1 MNLCLNIL
9 EILCIIFVIILLFV
23 IIISFIENH
32 IIKITS
38 YVIDDKRIPK
48 AFDGFVIVHLT
59 DLHNTTFG
67 NDNEK
72 LLEKVR
78 NLSPDIIVVTGDMLV
93 GRKNA
98 NVTIAANVLNE
109 LTKIAPT
116 YFSMGNHELRI
127 SRYLDTYGN
136 MWDSFLKQLLPEVNL
151 LFDKKAVVSRK
162 DSHINLFGVTLNTKL
177 YTRLKDIR
185 MPKKHLSK
193 RFGTCNDEEYNI
205 FLAHNPEYF
214 KDYAA
219 WGANLTFAGH
229 VHGGIVRI
237 PFLGGVISPKLKL
250 FPEYDKGLFEHS
262 NKYMVLSGGLGNHT
276 FKIRINNLPEIVKV
290 TLRHSDKTD

>member
-1 MNLCLNIL
+1 
-9 EILCIIFVIILLFV
+9 LLFV

-38 YVIDDKRIPK
+38 YVIEDKKIPK
-48 AFDGFVIVHLT
+48 EFDGFVIAHLT
-59 DLHNTTFG
+59 DLHNTSFG
-67 NDNEK
+67 NNNEK
-72 LLEKVR
+72 LIDKVR
-78 NLSPDIIVVTGDMLV
+78 KLSPDIIVVTGDMLV
-93 GRKNA
+93 GHKNTD
-98 NVTIAANVLNE
+98 VTVAANVLNE
-109 LTKIAPT
+109 LTLVAPT

-127 SRYLDTYGN
+127 SRYLDTYGS

-151 LFDKKAVVSRK
+151 LFDEKTTVSRN
-162 DSHINLFGVTLNTKL
+162 DSHINLFGVTLNPKL

-193 RFGTCNDEEYNI
+193 RFGYCNNDEFNI

-219 WGANLTFAGH
+219 WGADLTFAGH

-276 FKIRINNLPEIVKV
+276 IKVRINNHPEIVKV
-290 TLRHSDKTD
+290 TLKHTDKTT